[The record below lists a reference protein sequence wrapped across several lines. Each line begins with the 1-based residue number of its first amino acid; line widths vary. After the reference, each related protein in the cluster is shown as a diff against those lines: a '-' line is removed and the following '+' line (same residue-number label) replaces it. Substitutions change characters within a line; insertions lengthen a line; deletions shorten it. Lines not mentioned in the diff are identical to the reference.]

1 MNRHG
6 QTLMLFFLLLA
17 FVVLIT
23 SCQEAASNFTDRAIQ
38 NMEDEVGGAADRS
51 RQRAS
56 DQSGGEICG
65 SNAAMVL
72 LLTGMPALLL
82 LRRPGLNGERKW
94 TGRIPI
100 LGQRKDAGAKK
111 SNKVEDDGKHRT

>member
-6 QTLMLFFLLLA
+6 QTFTLILLLLA
-17 FVVLIT
+17 SVVLIT

-65 SNAAMVL
+65 SNVAMVL
-72 LLTGMPALLL
+72 LFIGTPSLML
-82 LRRPGLNGERKW
+82 LRRSGLNGERKW

-111 SNKVEDDGKHRT
+111 SIKVEDDGKHRT